1 MRRWPTQFAVIF
13 VTYIVVDIT
22 YQLSF
27 GLALMGRLYEQAG
40 IRDVMSQQPN
50 HAWTVVI
57 FFMMIA
63 AVLLK
68 LAVEPA
74 IEQAQYRLA
83 IRNGALVG
91 IAAYGTTGLVFLW
104 TITGFPA
111 LALVGFLGEGLL
123 FCSVSSG
130 VAAYLALRRR

>member
-1 MRRWPTQFAVIF
+1 MIF
-13 VTYIVVDIT
+13 IIYIVVDIT

-27 GLALMGRLYEQAG
+27 SLAFMGRLYEQAG

-50 HAWTVVI
+50 HAWTIVI

-74 IEQAQYRLA
+74 IEQAQYRLT

-91 IAAYGTTGLVFLW
+91 IAAYGTTCLVFLW
-104 TITGFPA
+104 TINGFPA
-111 LALVGFLGEGLL
+111 LAFLGEGLV
-123 FCSVSSG
+123 FCSVSSD
-130 VAAYLALRRR
+130 VAAYRALRRG

>member
-1 MRRWPTQFAVIF
+1 MPRCGPVPTTPTPEETRYKRPWPTQFAVIF

-27 GLALMGRLYEQAG
+27 GLAFMGRLYEQAG

-50 HAWTVVI
+50 HAWTIVI

-68 LAVEPA
+68 L
-74 IEQAQYRLA
+74 
-83 IRNGALVG
+83 GALKTDWD
-91 IAAYGTTGLVFLW
+91 AAPIPQLDHPLRVAYS
-104 TITGFPA
+104 
-111 LALVGFLGEGLL
+111 LGARK
-123 FCSVSSG
+123 SP
-130 VAAYLALRRR
+130 